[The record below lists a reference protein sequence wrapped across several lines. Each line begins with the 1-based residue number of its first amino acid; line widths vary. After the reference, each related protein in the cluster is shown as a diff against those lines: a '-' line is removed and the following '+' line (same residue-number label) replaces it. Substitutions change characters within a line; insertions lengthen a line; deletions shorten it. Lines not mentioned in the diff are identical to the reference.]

1 MRTTIL
7 QYAER
12 LFDRVHHI
20 WESAE
25 TSRVLSFILV
35 IVFLSVS
42 GISFLAK
49 WGVPYFDTL
58 KDEIKSPFYAI
69 EISFTILLVFEL
81 LSLIFVLPSSVSK
94 SVGKQLELLSLI
106 FVRGA
111 FKEFSHIK
119 DFDWEG
125 MSEQIITMSYYT
137 IGALLIFIM
146 LGLSTRFR
154 KHYPLSTSAE
164 NNNRF
169 IQAKKL
175 IALLLLLC
183 SLIVGFSDLIFMYKK
198 DNFSSSFHTFHTFYT
213 LLIFSDILIVLI
225 ALRYTMSYYKIF
237 RYSAFVVATIFIRL
251 ALSAEM
257 YFNIIIGVSVAA
269 FVLLLTISY
278 NYFIHFNQESEANS
292 KLL

>member
-1 MRTTIL
+1 MRTSIL
-7 QYAER
+7 QNAENF
-12 LFDRVHHI
+12 FDRIHHI
-20 WESAE
+20 WESAT
-25 TSRVLSFILV
+25 TSRLLSFILV
-35 IVFLSVS
+35 MVFLSVS
-42 GISFLAK
+42 GVSFLAK
-49 WGVPYFDTL
+49 WELPFFDTL
-58 KDEIKSPFYAI
+58 KDEVKSPFYAI

-81 LSLIFVLPSSVSK
+81 LSLIFVLPNSVSK

-106 FVRGA
+106 FIRGA

-125 MSEQIITMSYYT
+125 MSEQIINMSFYT

-146 LGLSTRFR
+146 LGLATRFR

-164 NNNRF
+164 DNNRF

-175 IALLLLLC
+175 IALLLIFF
-183 SLIVGFSDLIFMYKK
+183 SLIVGFSDLILMYRKH
-198 DNFSSSFHTFHTFYT
+198 NFSSSFHTFHTFYT

-278 NYFIHFNQESEANS
+278 NYFIQFS
-292 KLL
+292 KEKDM

>member
-1 MRTTIL
+1 MRTSIL
-7 QYAER
+7 QNAENF
-12 LFDRVHHI
+12 FDRIHHI
-20 WESAE
+20 WESAT
-25 TSRVLSFILV
+25 TSRLLSFILV
-35 IVFLSVS
+35 MVFLSVS
-42 GISFLAK
+42 GVSFLAK
-49 WGVPYFDTL
+49 WELPFFDTL
-58 KDEIKSPFYAI
+58 KDEVKSPFYAI

-81 LSLIFVLPSSVSK
+81 LSLIFVLPNSVSK

-106 FVRGA
+106 FIRGA

-125 MSEQIITMSYYT
+125 MSEQIINMSFYT

-146 LGLSTRFR
+146 LGLATRFR

-164 NNNRF
+164 YNNRF

-175 IALLLLLC
+175 IALLLIFF
-183 SLIVGFSDLIFMYKK
+183 SLIVGFSDLILMYRKH
-198 DNFSSSFHTFHTFYT
+198 NFSSSFHTFHTFYT

-278 NYFIHFNQESEANS
+278 NYFIQFS
-292 KLL
+292 KEKDM